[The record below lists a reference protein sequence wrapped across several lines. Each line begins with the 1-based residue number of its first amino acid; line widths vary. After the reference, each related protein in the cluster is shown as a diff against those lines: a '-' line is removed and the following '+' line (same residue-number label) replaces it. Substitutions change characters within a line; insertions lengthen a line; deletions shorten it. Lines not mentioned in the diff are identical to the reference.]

1 MTTDKHNKRP
11 NVPPLRFPEFSG
23 EWNRTSIG
31 DKFELY
37 SGNTP
42 SRLVKDQFVGK
53 INWITSGE
61 LKNHYIAATNETITE
76 EAAANN
82 NLRLLPIGTFVIAI
96 YGLEAAG
103 VRSTGSITTE
113 ASTISQACM
122 AFLPKGEIS
131 NEFLYS
137 WYMKHG
143 NTIGLRYAQGTKQQ
157 NLSYDIIERFKISY
171 PNVLEQRKLEKFIS
185 LLDRRIATQSGLIED
200 LQKLKA
206 ALVERLFCNK
216 QGWKRY
222 KYRDLLSPISE
233 RNSGNQFSN
242 VLSASQELGMVSR
255 TDLDIDIKFDRSA
268 VTTYK
273 IVRNGDYVLHLR
285 SFQGGL
291 AFSSMT
297 GICSPAYT
305 ILRPKK
311 ELEYGFFQEYFM
323 SKSFI
328 NSLRLV
334 TYGIRD
340 GRSINVDEF
349 LEMPVEIPDS
359 DTQCRIISI
368 LSIMNR
374 RLRLAIKQ
382 KENYI
387 KQKQYLLQQMFI

>member
-1 MTTDKHNKRP
+1 MTQDKQHNRP
-11 NVPPLRFPEFSG
+11 NVPPLRFPEFTEPWETAKLGDMTVNFSKRNKDEIEYPMYSVTNNRG
-23 EWNRTSIG
+23 FIPQSEQFEDREMVSSDIKSYKIITKGDFAYNPARINVGSIAKYNGDNDCMISSLYVAFRAKEQINAEWLMQLLKTPKMNFYYNLNAEGGVRMYLFYPNFERIRTS
-31 DKFELY
+31 Y
-37 SGNTP
+37 P
-42 SRLVKDQFVGK
+42 SL
-53 INWITSGE
+53 N
-61 LKNHYIAATNETITE
+61 
-76 EAAANN
+76 
-82 NLRLLPIGTFVIAI
+82 
-96 YGLEAAG
+96 
-103 VRSTGSITTE
+103 
-113 ASTISQACM
+113 
-122 AFLPKGEIS
+122 
-131 NEFLYS
+131 
-137 WYMKHG
+137 
-143 NTIGLRYAQGTKQQ
+143 
-157 NLSYDIIERFKISY
+157 
-171 PNVLEQRKLEKFIS
+171 EQRKVAQFLD
-185 LLDRRIATQSGLIED
+185 LLDHRIAVQSGLIED

-216 QGWKRY
+216 LGWKRY

-273 IVRNGDYVLHLR
+273 IVRDGDYVLHLR

-305 ILRPKK
+305 ILRPVK

-349 LEMPVEIPDS
+349 LDMPVEIPDS
-359 DTQCRIISI
+359 ATQCRIISI

-382 KENYI
+382 NENFI

>member
-11 NVPPLRFPEFSG
+11 NVPPLRFPEFTEPWETAKLGDMTVNFSKRNKDEIEYPMYSVTNNRG
-23 EWNRTSIG
+23 FIPQSEQFEDREMVSSDIKSYKIITKGDFAYNPARINVGSIAKYNGDNDCMISSLYVAFRAKEQINAEWLMQLLKTPKMNFYYNLNAEGGVRMYLFYPNFERIRTS
-31 DKFELY
+31 Y
-37 SGNTP
+37 P
-42 SRLVKDQFVGK
+42 SL
-53 INWITSGE
+53 N
-61 LKNHYIAATNETITE
+61 
-76 EAAANN
+76 
-82 NLRLLPIGTFVIAI
+82 
-96 YGLEAAG
+96 
-103 VRSTGSITTE
+103 
-113 ASTISQACM
+113 
-122 AFLPKGEIS
+122 
-131 NEFLYS
+131 
-137 WYMKHG
+137 
-143 NTIGLRYAQGTKQQ
+143 
-157 NLSYDIIERFKISY
+157 
-171 PNVLEQRKLEKFIS
+171 EQRKVAQFLD
-185 LLDRRIATQSGLIED
+185 LLDHRIAVQSGLIED

-216 QGWKRY
+216 QSWKQY

-233 RNSGNQFSN
+233 RNSENQFSN
-242 VLSASQELGMVSR
+242 VLSASQELGMVNR
-255 TDLDIDIKFDRSA
+255 TDLDIDIKFERSA

-273 IVRNGDYVLHLR
+273 IVRDGDYVLHLR

-305 ILRPKK
+305 ILRPVK

-349 LEMPVEIPDS
+349 LDMTVEIPDS
-359 DTQCRIISI
+359 ATQRRIISI
-368 LSIMNR
+368 LSTMNR

-382 KENYI
+382 NENYI
-387 KQKQYLLQQMFI
+387 KQKQYLLQQLFI

>member
-1 MTTDKHNKRP
+1 MNAAAKEYDGRNKYIRITDIDETTSKYCNDDVVSP
-11 NVPPLRFPEFSG
+11 
-23 EWNRTSIG
+23 
-31 DKFELY
+31 
-37 SGNTP
+37 
-42 SRLVKDQFVGK
+42 
-53 INWITSGE
+53 SGE
-61 LKNHYIAATNETITE
+61 LEDKY
-76 EAAANN
+76 
-82 NLRLLPIGTFVIAI
+82 L
-96 YGLEAAG
+96 
-103 VRSTGSITTE
+103 VRENDILFARTG
-113 ASTISQACM
+113 ASVGKT
-122 AFLPKGEIS
+122 
-131 NEFLYS
+131 Y
-137 WYMKHG
+137 H
-143 NTIGLRYAQGTKQQ
+143 
-157 NLSYDIIERFKISY
+157 YDISDGKLYFAGFLIRG
-171 PNVLEQRKLEKFIS
+171 NVLSCYNSKFVFYQTQLPRYEKWVKVMSARSGQPGINSQEYEGFNLFMPTRFEQDKIESFIS
-185 LLDRRIATQSGLIED
+185 LLDRRIEVQSGLIED

-216 QGWKRY
+216 LGWKRY

-273 IVRNGDYVLHLR
+273 IVRDGDYVLHLR

-305 ILRPKK
+305 ILRPVK

-349 LEMPVEIPDS
+349 LDMPVEIPDS
-359 DTQCRIISI
+359 ATQCRIISI

-382 KENYI
+382 NENFI

>member
-1 MTTDKHNKRP
+1 MEFVE
-11 NVPPLRFPEFSG
+11 VPPLRFPEFTEPWETAKLGDMTVNFSKRNKDEIEYPMYSVTNNRG
-23 EWNRTSIG
+23 FIPQSEQFEDREMVSSDIKSYKIITKGDFAYNPARINVGSIAKYNGDNDCMISSLYVAFRAKEQINAEWLMQLLKTPKMNFYYNLNAEGGVRMYLFYPNFERIRTS
-31 DKFELY
+31 Y
-37 SGNTP
+37 P
-42 SRLVKDQFVGK
+42 SL
-53 INWITSGE
+53 N
-61 LKNHYIAATNETITE
+61 
-76 EAAANN
+76 
-82 NLRLLPIGTFVIAI
+82 
-96 YGLEAAG
+96 
-103 VRSTGSITTE
+103 
-113 ASTISQACM
+113 
-122 AFLPKGEIS
+122 
-131 NEFLYS
+131 
-137 WYMKHG
+137 
-143 NTIGLRYAQGTKQQ
+143 
-157 NLSYDIIERFKISY
+157 
-171 PNVLEQRKLEKFIS
+171 EQRKVAQFLD
-185 LLDRRIATQSGLIED
+185 LLDHRIAVQSGLIED

-216 QGWKRY
+216 LGWKRY

-273 IVRNGDYVLHLR
+273 IVRDGDYVLHLR

-305 ILRPKK
+305 ILRPVK

-323 SKSFI
+323 SKPFI

-349 LEMPVEIPDS
+349 LDMPVEIPDS
-359 DTQCRIISI
+359 TTQCRIISI

-382 KENYI
+382 NENYF

>member
-1 MTTDKHNKRP
+1 MVDAII
-11 NVPPLRFPEFSG
+11 E
-23 EWNRTSIG
+23 
-31 DKFELY
+31 
-37 SGNTP
+37 NT
-42 SRLVKDQFVGK
+42 KD
-53 INWITSGE
+53 
-61 LKNHYIAATNETITE
+61 
-76 EAAANN
+76 
-82 NLRLLPIGTFVIAI
+82 
-96 YGLEAAG
+96 
-103 VRSTGSITTE
+103 
-113 ASTISQACM
+113 
-122 AFLPKGEIS
+122 
-131 NEFLYS
+131 EFLLQ
-137 WYMKHG
+137 H
-143 NTIGLRYAQGTKQQ
+143 
-157 NLSYDIIERFKISY
+157 DIIERFKISY

-185 LLDRRIATQSGLIED
+185 LLDRRIATQSELIED

-216 QGWKRY
+216 QSWKQY

-233 RNSGNQFSN
+233 RNSENQFSN

-273 IVRNGDYVLHLR
+273 IVRDGDYVLHLR

-305 ILRPKK
+305 ILRPVK

-349 LEMPVEIPDS
+349 LDMTVEIPDS
-359 DTQCRIISI
+359 ATQRRIISI
-368 LSIMNR
+368 LSTMNR

-382 KENYI
+382 NENYI
-387 KQKQYLLQQMFI
+387 KQKQYLLQQLFI

>member
-11 NVPPLRFPEFSG
+11 NVPPLRFPEFTEPWETAKLGDMTVNFSKRNKDEIEYPMYSVTNNRG
-23 EWNRTSIG
+23 FIPQSEQFEDREMVSSDIKSYKIITKGDFAYNPARINVGSIAKYNGDNDCMISSLYVAFRAKEQINAEWLMQLLKTPKMNFYYNLNAEGGVRMYLFYPNFERIRTS
-31 DKFELY
+31 Y
-37 SGNTP
+37 P
-42 SRLVKDQFVGK
+42 SL
-53 INWITSGE
+53 N
-61 LKNHYIAATNETITE
+61 
-76 EAAANN
+76 
-82 NLRLLPIGTFVIAI
+82 
-96 YGLEAAG
+96 
-103 VRSTGSITTE
+103 
-113 ASTISQACM
+113 
-122 AFLPKGEIS
+122 
-131 NEFLYS
+131 
-137 WYMKHG
+137 
-143 NTIGLRYAQGTKQQ
+143 
-157 NLSYDIIERFKISY
+157 
-171 PNVLEQRKLEKFIS
+171 EQRKVAQFLD
-185 LLDRRIATQSGLIED
+185 LLDHRIAVQSGLIED

-216 QGWKRY
+216 QSWKQY

-233 RNSGNQFSN
+233 RNSENQFSN
-242 VLSASQELGMVSR
+242 VLSASQELGMVNR
-255 TDLDIDIKFDRSA
+255 TDLDIDIKFERSA

-273 IVRNGDYVLHLR
+273 IVRDGDYVLHLR

-305 ILRPKK
+305 ILRPVK

-349 LEMPVEIPDS
+349 LDMPVEIPDS
-359 DTQCRIISI
+359 ATQCRIISI

-374 RLRLAIKQ
+374 RLRLGIKQ

>member
-1 MTTDKHNKRP
+1 M
-11 NVPPLRFPEFSG
+11 RFPEFTEPWETAKLGDMTVNFSKRNKDEIEYPMYSVTNNRG
-23 EWNRTSIG
+23 FIPQSEQFEDREMVSSDIKSYKIITKGDFAYNPARINVGSIAKYNGDNDCMISSLYVAFRAKEQINAEWLMQLLKTPKMNFYYNLNAEGGVRMYLFYPNFERIRTS
-31 DKFELY
+31 Y
-37 SGNTP
+37 P
-42 SRLVKDQFVGK
+42 SL
-53 INWITSGE
+53 N
-61 LKNHYIAATNETITE
+61 
-76 EAAANN
+76 
-82 NLRLLPIGTFVIAI
+82 
-96 YGLEAAG
+96 
-103 VRSTGSITTE
+103 
-113 ASTISQACM
+113 
-122 AFLPKGEIS
+122 
-131 NEFLYS
+131 
-137 WYMKHG
+137 
-143 NTIGLRYAQGTKQQ
+143 
-157 NLSYDIIERFKISY
+157 
-171 PNVLEQRKLEKFIS
+171 EQRKVAQFLD
-185 LLDRRIATQSGLIED
+185 LLDHRIAVQSGLIED

-216 QGWKRY
+216 QSWKQY

-242 VLSASQELGMVSR
+242 VLSASQELGMVNR
-255 TDLDIDIKFDRSA
+255 TDLDIDIKFERSA

-273 IVRNGDYVLHLR
+273 IVRDGDYVLHLR

-305 ILRPKK
+305 ILRPVK

-349 LEMPVEIPDS
+349 LDMTVEIPDS
-359 DTQCRIISI
+359 ETQRRIISI
-368 LSIMNR
+368 LSTMNR

-382 KENYI
+382 NENYI
-387 KQKQYLLQQMFI
+387 QQKQYLLQQLFL

>member
-1 MTTDKHNKRP
+1 M
-11 NVPPLRFPEFSG
+11 RFPEFTEPWETAKLGAIAEFSKGTGISKEQRSETGLPCILYGELYTTYTNEVIEEVVSKTDLDPTDLVKSQKNDVIIPSSG
-23 EWNRTSIG
+23 ETAEDIATARCVTSDNVLLGG
-31 DKFELY
+31 DL
-37 SGNTP
+37 NII
-42 SRLVKDQFVGK
+42 RLVEPNDGRFMSYQLNGIRKYD
-53 INWITSGE
+53 
-61 LKNHYIAATNETITE
+61 IAK
-76 EAAANN
+76 
-82 NLRLLPIGTFVIAI
+82 
-96 YGLEAAG
+96 
-103 VRSTGSITTE
+103 
-113 ASTISQACM
+113 ISQ
-122 AFLPKGEIS
+122 GVS
-131 NEFLYS
+131 VVHLYGGDLK
-137 WYMKHG
+137 M
-143 NTIGLRYAQGTKQQ
+143 
-157 NLSYDIIERFKISY
+157 LSVTFPQSPEQKKIADC
-171 PNVLEQRKLEKFIS
+171 IS
-185 LLDRRIATQSGLIED
+185 LLDRRISVQSGLIED

-216 QGWKRY
+216 LGWKRY

-273 IVRNGDYVLHLR
+273 IVRDGDYVLHLR

-305 ILRPKK
+305 ILRPVK

-349 LEMPVEIPDS
+349 LDMPVEIPDS
-359 DTQCRIISI
+359 ATQCRIISI

-374 RLRLAIKQ
+374 RLRLGIKQ

>member
-11 NVPPLRFPEFSG
+11 NVPPLRFPEFTEPWETAKLGDMTVNFSKRNKDEIEYPMYSVTNNRG
-23 EWNRTSIG
+23 FIPQSEQFEDREMVSSDIKSYKIITKGDFAYNPARINVGSIAKYNGDNDCMISSLYVAFRAKEQINAEWLMQLLKTPKMNFYYNLNAEGGVRMYLFYPNFERIRTS
-31 DKFELY
+31 Y
-37 SGNTP
+37 P
-42 SRLVKDQFVGK
+42 SL
-53 INWITSGE
+53 N
-61 LKNHYIAATNETITE
+61 
-76 EAAANN
+76 
-82 NLRLLPIGTFVIAI
+82 
-96 YGLEAAG
+96 
-103 VRSTGSITTE
+103 
-113 ASTISQACM
+113 
-122 AFLPKGEIS
+122 
-131 NEFLYS
+131 
-137 WYMKHG
+137 
-143 NTIGLRYAQGTKQQ
+143 
-157 NLSYDIIERFKISY
+157 
-171 PNVLEQRKLEKFIS
+171 EQRKVAQFLD
-185 LLDRRIATQSGLIED
+185 LLDHRIAVQSGLIED

-216 QGWKRY
+216 LGWKRY

-273 IVRNGDYVLHLR
+273 IVRDGDYVLHLR

-305 ILRPKK
+305 ILRPVK

-349 LEMPVEIPDS
+349 LDMPVEIPDS
-359 DTQCRIISI
+359 ATQCRIISI

-382 KENYI
+382 NENFI

>member
-1 MTTDKHNKRP
+1 MIQKQGTIPVYGGNGLRGYTDTYNHVGDYVLIGRQGALCGNVRFVTDK
-11 NVPPLRFPEFSG
+11 
-23 EWNRTSIG
+23 T
-31 DKFELY
+31 Y
-37 SGNTP
+37 
-42 SRLVKDQFVGK
+42 
-53 INWITSGE
+53 
-61 LKNHYIAATNETITE
+61 ITE
-76 EAAANN
+76 HAIAVKGTNDNN
-82 NLRLLPIGTFVIAI
+82 TKFLQYLFEKMNLGQYSDQSAQPGLAVNKLLKLKISIPYKNEQQKIAKLLHI
-96 YGLEAAG
+96 LDE
-103 VRSTGSITTE
+103 RITT
-113 ASTISQACM
+113 
-122 AFLPKGEIS
+122 
-131 NEFLYS
+131 
-137 WYMKHG
+137 
-143 NTIGLRYAQGTKQQ
+143 
-157 NLSYDIIERFKISY
+157 
-171 PNVLEQRKLEKFIS
+171 
-185 LLDRRIATQSGLIED
+185 QSELIED

-216 QGWKRY
+216 LGWKRY

-273 IVRNGDYVLHLR
+273 IVRDGDYVLHLR

-305 ILRPKK
+305 ILRPVK

-349 LEMPVEIPDS
+349 LDMPVEIPDS
-359 DTQCRIISI
+359 ATQCRIISI

>member
-11 NVPPLRFPEFSG
+11 NVPPLRFPEFTEPWETAKLGDMTVNFSKRNKDEIEYPMYSVTNNRG
-23 EWNRTSIG
+23 FIPQSEQFEDREMVSSDIKSYKIITKGDFAYNPARINVGSIAKYNGDNDCMISSLYVAFRAKEQINAEWLMQLLKTPKMNFYYNLNAEGGVRMYLFYPNFERIRTS
-31 DKFELY
+31 Y
-37 SGNTP
+37 P
-42 SRLVKDQFVGK
+42 SL
-53 INWITSGE
+53 N
-61 LKNHYIAATNETITE
+61 
-76 EAAANN
+76 
-82 NLRLLPIGTFVIAI
+82 
-96 YGLEAAG
+96 
-103 VRSTGSITTE
+103 
-113 ASTISQACM
+113 
-122 AFLPKGEIS
+122 
-131 NEFLYS
+131 
-137 WYMKHG
+137 
-143 NTIGLRYAQGTKQQ
+143 
-157 NLSYDIIERFKISY
+157 
-171 PNVLEQRKLEKFIS
+171 EQRKVAQFLD
-185 LLDRRIATQSGLIED
+185 LLDHRIAVQSGLIED

-216 QGWKRY
+216 QSWKQY

-233 RNSGNQFSN
+233 RNSENQFSN
-242 VLSASQELGMVSR
+242 VLSASQELGMVNR
-255 TDLDIDIKFDRSA
+255 TDLDIDIKFERSA

-273 IVRNGDYVLHLR
+273 IVRDGDYVLHLR

-305 ILRPKK
+305 ILRPVK

-349 LEMPVEIPDS
+349 LDMAVEIPDS
-359 DTQCRIISI
+359 ATQRRIISI
-368 LSIMNR
+368 LSTMNR

-382 KENYI
+382 NENYI
-387 KQKQYLLQQMFI
+387 KQKQYLLQQLFI

>member
-11 NVPPLRFPEFSG
+11 NVPPLRFPEFTDEWEHRKLSEFTERVTRKNKGQTNLPLTISAQYGLVDQISFFNNKVASADMSNYYLLKKG
-23 EWNRTSIG
+23 EFTYNKSYSTDYPLGAIKRLDRYEMGALST
-31 DKFELY
+31 LY
-37 SGNTP
+37 IC
-42 SRLVKDQFVGK
+42 FK
-53 INWITSGE
+53 INGDIESDFLVHYFESPKWHRGVYEIAGE
-61 LKNHYIAATNETITE
+61 GARNHGLLNIAVGDFFETQHFRPKSIRE
-76 EAAANN
+76 QEK
-82 NLRLLPIGTFVIAI
+82 IAH
-96 YGLEAAG
+96 
-103 VRSTGSITTE
+103 
-113 ASTISQACM
+113 
-122 AFLPKGEIS
+122 FLTLIQ
-131 NEFLYS
+131 
-137 WYMKHG
+137 H
-143 NTIGLRYAQGTKQQ
+143 R
-157 NLSYDIIERFKISY
+157 IE
-171 PNVLEQRKLEKFIS
+171 V
-185 LLDRRIATQSGLIED
+185 QSGLIED

-216 QGWKRY
+216 LGWKRY

-273 IVRNGDYVLHLR
+273 IVRDGDYVLHLR

-305 ILRPKK
+305 ILRPVK

-349 LEMPVEIPDS
+349 LDMPVEIPDS
-359 DTQCRIISI
+359 ATQCRIISI

-382 KENYI
+382 NENFI